1 MKIKSLLPKTLFARL
16 LMIILIPMFLVQV
29 VTILIF
35 YERHWDTVT
44 RYMANNL
51 AADIAVV
58 VDHHAAHSSPAGQA
72 AALAATADY
81 AQRYFHFRTS
91 WDDGGI
97 LPLKATKHTTQ
108 AGNDLARNLQK
119 RLSYP
124 FDIRLH
130 DEPDNIAILVQFAD
144 GVLAIKANRKRIF
157 SSTSLLVILWTISTS
172 LLLSFVALLFVR
184 GQVRPIHRLAEA
196 ARQLGFGRPAPNY
209 KLEGSREVRQAGRA
223 FKAMRQ
229 RIQRQ
234 LVERTEMLAGVSH
247 DLRTPLTRMKLQL
260 EFLPNGA
267 EKDGFKKDISDME
280 SMIAGYINF
289 ASHAVSEDLS
299 DASLA
304 DIARASIDDFN
315 RHAGNLGRL
324 TLILPP
330 DEIPVI
336 PLRQRALRRALDN
349 LIGNALRHATHCE
362 VCITAD
368 STQVQAIID
377 DDGAGIPK
385 DQRANALRP
394 FTRLTAPPA
403 STSASSAGLG
413 LSIAQDAVLSHGGH
427 LLLGD
432 SPLGGLRVRL
442 QLPR

>member
-1 MKIKSLLPKTLFARL
+1 MKIKSYLPKTLFARL

-44 RYMANNL
+44 RYMADNL

-58 VDHHAAHSSPAGQA
+58 VDH
-72 AALAATADY
+72 LAANPALDKPAAITETADY
-81 AQRYFHFRTS
+81 ARRYFKFRTA

-97 LPLKATKHTTQ
+97 LSLHTTKHTAQ
-108 AGNDLARNLQK
+108 AGNDLANHLRQ

-124 FDIRLH
+124 FDIRLN
-130 DEPDNIAILVQFAD
+130 DDPENIAVLVQFAD
-144 GVLAIKANRKRIF
+144 GVLTIKANRKRIF

-184 GQVRPIHRLAEA
+184 GQVRPIRRLAEA

-209 KLEGSREVRQAGRA
+209 KLEGSFEVRQAGRA
-223 FKAMRQ
+223 FQVMRQ

-260 EFLPNGA
+260 EFLPDGA

-289 ASHAVSEDLS
+289 ASHAVSEELS
-299 DASLA
+299 YANLG

-324 TLILPP
+324 TFISP
-330 DEIPVI
+330 DDDIPVI
-336 PLRQRALRRALDN
+336 PLRQRALRRAFDN

-362 VCITAD
+362 VRVTAD

-377 DDGAGIPK
+377 DDGTGIPK

-394 FTRLTAPPA
+394 FTRLT
-403 STSASSAGLG
+403 TSDNASSAGLG
-413 LSIAQDAVLSHGGH
+413 LSIAHDAVLSHGGH